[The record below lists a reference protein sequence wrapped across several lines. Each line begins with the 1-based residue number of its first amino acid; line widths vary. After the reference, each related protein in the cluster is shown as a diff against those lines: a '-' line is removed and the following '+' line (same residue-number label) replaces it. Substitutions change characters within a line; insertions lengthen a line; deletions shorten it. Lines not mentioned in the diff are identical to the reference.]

1 MQPDNSGQL
10 SLLLIE
16 NLKKLRHDII
26 PEHFD
31 ETDFSYDTSNKT
43 EIKLALLGNLK
54 SNIKPSKSYLKNK
67 KLNKR
72 EKERKR
78 DARL

>member
-16 NLKKLRHDII
+16 NLKKLRHDIYDI
-26 PEHFD
+26 YD
-31 ETDFSYDTSNKT
+31 IYDTSNKT